1 MDDKTKK
8 LIAREG
14 LTFIVSIILAFL
26 VDNTI
31 VAYVPRADTP
41 TNHIKT
47 IAIIAICFY
56 IPLCLLIH
64 FIIWVINTL
73 KKK

>member
-1 MDDKTKK
+1 MDKQKIK
-8 LIAREG
+8 RIIAREG
-14 LTFIVSIILAFL
+14 LVFIVSVILASL
-26 VDNTI
+26 TDSLIT
-31 VAYVPRADTP
+31 YVPRADTP